1 MRLLE
6 RRKDETK
13 ITDYKVRAI
22 GAYEEAL
29 QYLDAAEKM
38 DSKRC
43 ELHLLSPTITMG
55 VFACELFSKSIAYAC
70 SQRSEIRGHKL
81 KTDINKMF
89 SEETRNNLKS
99 MLHPNRA
106 RFSINTLHATT

>member
-43 ELHLLSPTITMG
+43 ELHLLTG
-55 VFACELFSKSIAYAC
+55 L
-70 SQRSEIRGHKL
+70 R
-81 KTDINKMF
+81 
-89 SEETRNNLKS
+89 
-99 MLHPNRA
+99 
-106 RFSINTLHATT
+106 

>member
-29 QYLDAAEKM
+29 QYLDAAEKWIQNAVNYICLVRRLRWVCLRVSCLASQLHM
-38 DSKRC
+38 RVASKVKYV
-43 ELHLLSPTITMG
+43 G
-55 VFACELFSKSIAYAC
+55 
-70 SQRSEIRGHKL
+70 
-81 KTDINKMF
+81 IN
-89 SEETRNNLKS
+89 
-99 MLHPNRA
+99 
-106 RFSINTLHATT
+106 

>member
-43 ELHLLSPTITMG
+43 ELHLR
-55 VFACELFSKSIAYAC
+55 VA
-70 SQRSEIRGHKL
+70 SEVKYVG
-81 KTDINKMF
+81 IN
-89 SEETRNNLKS
+89 
-99 MLHPNRA
+99 
-106 RFSINTLHATT
+106 